1 MFIYKQIFFVQP
13 KSIIDLSLKI
23 NGQIKP
29 LHYLIKNGD
38 KISHTKHVN
47 KFFFKSLNEFFEK
60 KNLWKFLLQR
70 HEIPVLADE
79 IKIIFEDSDFLVVD
93 KPCSLPMH
101 PCGKYRYNSLSI
113 ILAKE
118 MGYSNLR
125 SDIDYAILY

>member
-1 MFIYKQIFFVQP
+1 MNFSRK
-13 KSIIDLSLKI
+13 
-23 NGQIKP
+23 
-29 LHYLIKNGD
+29 
-38 KISHTKHVN
+38 
-47 KFFFKSLNEFFEK
+47 
-60 KNLWKFLLQR
+60 KFLKEILQR